1 VQFQFYSRDCIR
13 LDYRFDDCLL
23 KSLQNSASERTG
35 TAVELVNKSL
45 CLCQIKKNVLL
56 KLINQ

>member
-13 LDYRFDDCLL
+13 LDYRFGDCL

-45 CLCQIKKNVLL
+45 CLCRVKKTYY
-56 KLINQ
+56 